1 MGETAPLCNHH
12 WRVGEHLS
20 IFLKVKLHFQRLRWD
35 YLIPDDTDYESQAY
49 TQNPKLKAFNWI
61 KRHGTT
67 MKQVLFSAN
76 FDIPQLLQRW
86 FLSSLPLICLPGLPW
101 QPVSTPRTPEWSGT
115 TCTTSRTSR
124 CSTGTM
130 TWPAWTG
137 GGPRGSPSG
146 W

>member
-67 MKQVLFSAN
+67 MKQVISAPILIFPN
-76 FDIPQLLQRW
+76 FYKGG
-86 FLSSLPLICLPGLPW
+86 SCLPSL
-101 QPVSTPRTPEWSGT
+101 
-115 TCTTSRTSR
+115 
-124 CSTGTM
+124 
-130 TWPAWTG
+130 
-137 GGPRGSPSG
+137 
-146 W
+146 